1 MKIVATM
8 LVLVGCFLLILYATP
23 RVLALRGH
31 REVAD
36 MTPEKA
42 QKLFESVGGLGEV
55 NREAK
60 MLFDRFG
67 TSEGKFLYPEDLTN
81 TPAISSLYSICENY
95 SGKNYSGT
103 SMAIYSASGRRLEI
117 KFGNHWSLKWFYIFD
132 PSANTA
138 INLPSTNWFQVT
150 SNIFSS
156 R

>member
-1 MKIVATM
+1 M
-8 LVLVGCFLLILYATP
+8 LLLIGCLLLIVYATP
-23 RVLALRGH
+23 RIMALRG
-31 REVAD
+31 RQEVAV

-42 QKLFESVGGLGEV
+42 QKLFESVGGLNEV

-67 TSEGKFLYPEDLTN
+67 TNDGKFLYPEDLKS
-81 TPAISSLYSICENY
+81 TPAISSLYSICESY
-95 SGKNYSGT
+95 SGKKYGGT
-103 SMAIYSASGRRLEI
+103 SMTIYSTNDRRLEI

-132 PSANTA
+132 PSANA
-138 INLPSTNWFQVT
+138 VISLPSTNWFQVT